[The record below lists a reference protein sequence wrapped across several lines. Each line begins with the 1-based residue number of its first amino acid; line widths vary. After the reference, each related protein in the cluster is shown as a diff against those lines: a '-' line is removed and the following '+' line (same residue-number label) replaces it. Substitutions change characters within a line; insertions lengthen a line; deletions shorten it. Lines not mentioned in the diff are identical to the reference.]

1 MHQSSYENMKK
12 FVQSNFKNLD
22 SKNKSR
28 VLDVGSLDVNGTYRN
43 LFNNDFWIYEGLDM
57 EHGENVDFVPKE
69 PYDWKELK
77 SNTYDLVI
85 SGQALEHIEYPWK
98 TFENI
103 ERVLKPSALCCII
116 APSSGPKHKHP
127 VDCWRFYPDGMK
139 ALCKHANLETLSC
152 SIIEQKTED
161 NSFELWK
168 DIVLVA
174 RKKKPSTNSNKTRK
188 FEPITKVKSRL
199 PVNFAPR
206 YESAV
211 TSWHPHR
218 ALAFE
223 LIKKHKPREIVELG
237 VHYGDS
243 YFTFC
248 QACEELELDTQLY
261 GIDHWQ
267 GDEQAGLY
275 GEEVFETVSSYNE
288 EFYPGKSTLL
298 RMDFEEA
305 LQRFEDGSVDLLHID
320 GRHEYESVKKDFE
333 NWLPKLKKGGLILI
347 HDILVEREDYGVKK
361 FWEELNKN
369 FFTKIQSEAH
379 GLGVVLI
386 PFDNIE
392 KKSSKIKPD
401 DLLYRNFKNII
412 KNKTGNLLEVGSRSV
427 CPDSNVRKI
436 DLLENNQLNYTGCDI
451 VSGENVD
458 IVCDAHK
465 LSHHFAHGYFDVVV
479 SNVVFEHLIFP
490 WKVILEINSIMKV
503 GGLLW
508 IWTHPNWPQHELPWD
523 YWRFQ
528 KNSFYGLLNEYT
540 GFEIKQVE
548 ESYPAS
554 IQPKSDLFKG
564 NGISSQVANLGV
576 GVIAEKIGNFQ
587 DGLSWDIDIG
597 KIKKI
602 PKQDH

>member
-1 MHQSSYENMKK
+1 MHQSSFENMKE

-22 SKNKSR
+22 SKNKLR
-28 VLDVGSLDVNGTYRN
+28 VLDVGSLDVNGSYRN
-43 LFNNDFWIYEGLDM
+43 LFDTELWIYEGLDM

-116 APSSGPKHKHP
+116 APSSGPEHKHP

-174 RKKKPSTNSNKTRK
+174 RRKKPSTNSNKTRK
-188 FEPITKVKSRL
+188 FKPITKVKSKL

-206 YESAV
+206 YESEV

-218 ALAFE
+218 AFAFE
-223 LIKKHKPREIVELG
+223 LIKKHKPQTIVELG

-248 QACEELELDTQLY
+248 QACEELELDTQLF
-261 GIDHWQ
+261 GIDHWL

-275 GEEVFETVSSYNE
+275 GEEVFETVSSYND
-288 EFYPGKSTLL
+288 EFYAKNSTLL

-305 LQRFEDGSVDLLHID
+305 LQQLEDGSVDLLHID
-320 GRHEYESVKKDFE
+320 GSHEYESVKKDFE

-361 FWEELNKN
+361 FWEEIALK
-369 FFTKIQSEAH
+369 FYTKTHQEGF
-379 GLGVVLI
+379 GLGI
-386 PFDNIE
+386 
-392 KKSSKIKPD
+392 
-401 DLLYRNFKNII
+401 
-412 KNKTGNLLEVGSRSV
+412 
-427 CPDSNVRKI
+427 
-436 DLLENNQLNYTGCDI
+436 
-451 VSGENVD
+451 
-458 IVCDAHK
+458 
-465 LSHHFAHGYFDVVV
+465 
-479 SNVVFEHLIFP
+479 
-490 WKVILEINSIMKV
+490 
-503 GGLLW
+503 
-508 IWTHPNWPQHELPWD
+508 
-523 YWRFQ
+523 
-528 KNSFYGLLNEYT
+528 
-540 GFEIKQVE
+540 
-548 ESYPAS
+548 
-554 IQPKSDLFKG
+554 
-564 NGISSQVANLGV
+564 ISS
-576 GVIAEKIGNFQ
+576 
-587 DGLSWDIDIG
+587 
-597 KIKKI
+597 
-602 PKQDH
+602 